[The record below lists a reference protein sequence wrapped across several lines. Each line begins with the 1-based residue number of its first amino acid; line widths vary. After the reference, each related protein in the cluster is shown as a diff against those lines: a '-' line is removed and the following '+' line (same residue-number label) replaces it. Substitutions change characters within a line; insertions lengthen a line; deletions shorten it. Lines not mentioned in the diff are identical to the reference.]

1 MKTRTIACALMALAG
16 SLANADTNQTGP
28 HTYEVD
34 AGVSFTMSNLGSSSF
49 LFEWIDKSGFF
60 TNVEDPTLVLTA
72 GETYTFENMTSIH
85 PFNITD
91 DTLPVDGTDGSFFRL
106 TTDINVINN
115 ASLQPMADF
124 ISNPGG
130 GDLITWTPTTDD
142 VGTYYYTCR
151 IVHHIDM
158 TGKLVVV
165 APAASCPA
173 DLTGDG
179 ELNFFDVSAFLSAFA
194 ASDPIADFN
203 GDGSFNFF
211 DVSAFLASFA
221 AGCP

>member
-1 MKTRTIACALMALAG
+1 MAFAG
-16 SLANADTNQTGP
+16 GMANADTTQTGP
-28 HTYEVD
+28 HTYEINT
-34 AGVSFTMSNLGSSSF
+34 GVSFTISNLGSSSF

-72 GETYTFENMTSIH
+72 DETYTFENMTSIH

-91 DTLPVDGTDGSFFRL
+91 DTLPVDGTDGSYSRL
-106 TTDINVINN
+106 TTDINVIND

-130 GDLITWTPTTDD
+130 GDLITWTPTADD

-151 IVHHIDM
+151 IAHHTNM
-158 TGKLVVV
+158 TGKIVIV
-165 APAASCPA
+165 APAVSCPA
-173 DLTGDG
+173 DLNGDG

-194 ASDPIADFN
+194 AGDSVADFN
-203 GDGSFNFF
+203 GDGQFNFF